1 MSTKL
6 VIHPAG
12 GLPPAR
18 TLITNFVQSLFSGL
32 DMSYIYLIYIHTYI
46 HTYTYI
52 YIQVI
57 KIRGTLARAD
67 AARLN
72 VAMEQEMRTCL
83 GVDPSNPATYEFVYD
98 LADPK
103 AFTLGGVQE
112 MYYTHA
118 QFEAREHEQMLKV
131 RVWLNKIW
139 DFMSDPNEAGSDTD
153 AARSECLYLP
163 EAELCYVDRWRHRLP
178 KTLNPKP

>member
-1 MSTKL
+1 MDAHT
-6 VIHPAG
+6 I
-12 GLPPAR
+12 AR
-18 TLITNFVQSLFSGL
+18 LKKTG
-32 DMSYIYLIYIHTYI
+32 
-46 HTYTYI
+46 
-52 YIQVI
+52 VI
-57 KIRGTLARAD
+57 KIRGTLPRAD

-72 VAMEQEMRTCL
+72 AAMEQEMRTCL

-118 QFEAREHEQMLKV
+118 QFEARAHPQMLKV

-139 DFMSDPNEAGSDTD
+139 DFVSDPHDADSDTD
-153 AARSECLYLP
+153 SARSECLYLP
-163 EAELCYVDRWRHRLP
+163 EAELCYVDRCRHIYTYIYIYIYMYMYIYLCIYM
-178 KTLNPKP
+178 